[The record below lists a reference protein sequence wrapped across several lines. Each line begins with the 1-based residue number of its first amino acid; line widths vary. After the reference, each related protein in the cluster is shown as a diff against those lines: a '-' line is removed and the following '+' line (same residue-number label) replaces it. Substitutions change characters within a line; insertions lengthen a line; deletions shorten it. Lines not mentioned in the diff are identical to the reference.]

1 MSANERAE
9 CALTV
14 DNQNI
19 NIDNEDFNH
28 LYIEK
33 ILARRYNHNKKQ
45 YEYLLKFE
53 EKDVDENMW
62 LPAYKLKLVCC
73 LKHRCVKWKNMKKK
87 LNSCTS
93 QSWFSELEKNTH
105 HSKQVVKNRR
115 VLCNGDDDSMH
126 LSARKYQKTEFGS
139 RKNMYHDKSLSL
151 DGSLTQEQKGYWQ

>member
-53 EKDVDENMW
+53 EKDV
-62 LPAYKLKLVCC
+62 
-73 LKHRCVKWKNMKKK
+73 
-87 LNSCTS
+87 
-93 QSWFSELEKNTH
+93 
-105 HSKQVVKNRR
+105 
-115 VLCNGDDDSMH
+115 
-126 LSARKYQKTEFGS
+126 
-139 RKNMYHDKSLSL
+139 
-151 DGSLTQEQKGYWQ
+151 